1 MSLIEERH
9 IELEMDAD
17 LKTRIETLCIRDGRL
32 FGTVP
37 QASLTTDEVMQL
49 ARVGWHKRDYQDT
62 PVMEPPQSTIDW
74 WHLKAQ
80 HRDQT
85 LHAISHRLQQGAP
98 WIGTRQE
105 ILEEL
110 LASTW
115 DVQEDELRTLL
126 HAFAF
131 ASLWSHEEAAEEAIE
146 SRETF
151 FFYTDRMRQTALKA
165 TQYAVK
171 APEPED
177 PFWEMVASLHDWT
190 E

>member
-1 MSLIEERH
+1 MQERH

-17 LKTRIETLCIRDGRL
+17 LKMRIETLCIRDGRL

-37 QASLTTDEVMQL
+37 QSALTQDEVMQL
-49 ARVGWHKRDYQDT
+49 TRVGWAKRDYQDT

-85 LHAISHRLQQGAP
+85 LHAISHRLQYGAP
-98 WIGTRQE
+98 WVGTRQE

-131 ASLWSHEEAAEEAIE
+131 ASLWSRDPNAEKALE

-151 FFYTDRMRQTALKA
+151 FFYTERMRKTALRA
-165 TQYAVK
+165 TQYAIK
-171 APEPED
+171 APDPDD
-177 PFWEMVASLHDWT
+177 PFWEMVSSLNEW
-190 E
+190 EE